1 VVSIRKATEM
11 TNEEKDWKSKKLAIE
26 DPYSTKRNLCRSIQH
41 PSVFNYIADSFKT
54 GYLYFGTIQTSH
66 GPIITKILQSE
77 DDEEDVEEGLG
88 DWTLESW
95 LAAKGTVLTKSQTL
109 TAVRLVPKNMVTFSF
124 SAEHLTDGTVP
135 AVICAVCSNEGHTT
149 NSCPEEQ
156 LPPLLPLPQLREV
169 YLRLL
174 DKICV
179 SVTRNCE
186 PTEAELNNRDHIMRD
201 LNGYIKRIF
210 RGAELTLFGSSS
222 NGFAF
227 RHSDLD
233 ISLTFVD
240 EPTSE
245 NLDCIG
251 IIEELAEK
259 IRRMAGVRN
268 VQAITSAKV
277 PIIKLFYQNL
287 NVEADISLYNVLAR
301 ENTKLLSL
309 YAELDQRVRI
319 LGYMVKHFAKVCDI
333 GDASRGSLSS
343 YAYILMMIFFL
354 QQTSPAVI
362 PVVQEMY
369 SGEKPEKMVDGW
381 NSWFQADHKIISG
394 WKSKNRASVGQLW
407 IEFLSF
413 YAGDWDDRKLVVS
426 IRQLKPLTKFEK
438 MWNSPCIAIE
448 DPFELNHNLGVGI
461 SRRMNIYIKKTFIN
475 GRGLFGNPRPTI
487 SNGAQIPRGY
497 RSLQDY
503 FFDHRLLT
511 DGAPPNDRGCR
522 ACGKI
527 GHLVADCPRKKAGEA
542 RKLKNKEQRNRTMS
556 EQTGSNEIDRRDVRN
571 RTKSEIPA
579 TASNKVK
586 QNKTFKAN
594 DNLRLESL
602 RKELGQIIIKETEK
616 EGKKDKTKAHE
627 EMKAKRKEKRDAK
640 RRRKDEEKRG
650 KNEKDDEE
658 KEKVMETILKGEKLT
673 TTVKKE
679 VTVTAKESVME
690 TEMTTEKEKKGR
702 MTLKRE
708 RKWKKKAE
716 AELQAEIESKAEAE
730 MKAVAE
736 RKAEAEMKAGAELQA
751 KDERKAKTEMKAVA
765 EMKDKYVTKA
775 LAELKAETMMKTE
788 IQMKAETQMK
798 DETEM
803 FDYNCVQPIPV
814 HSVDFDYLSSSILTP
829 SGLNGGLEASEQSA
843 PGQDFESLHSEASL
857 KNTEE
862 EKEIIVV

>member
-1 VVSIRKATEM
+1 
-11 TNEEKDWKSKKLAIE
+11 
-26 DPYSTKRNLCRSIQH
+26 
-41 PSVFNYIADSFKT
+41 
-54 GYLYFGTIQTSH
+54 
-66 GPIITKILQSE
+66 
-77 DDEEDVEEGLG
+77 
-88 DWTLESW
+88 
-95 LAAKGTVLTKSQTL
+95 
-109 TAVRLVPKNMVTFSF
+109 
-124 SAEHLTDGTVP
+124 
-135 AVICAVCSNEGHTT
+135 
-149 NSCPEEQ
+149 
-156 LPPLLPLPQLREV
+156 
-169 YLRLL
+169 
-174 DKICV
+174 
-179 SVTRNCE
+179 
-186 PTEAELNNRDHIMRD
+186 
-201 LNGYIKRIF
+201 
-210 RGAELTLFGSSS
+210 
-222 NGFAF
+222 
-227 RHSDLD
+227 
-233 ISLTFVD
+233 
-240 EPTSE
+240 
-245 NLDCIG
+245 
-251 IIEELAEK
+251 
-259 IRRMAGVRN
+259 
-268 VQAITSAKV
+268 
-277 PIIKLFYQNL
+277 
-287 NVEADISLYNVLAR
+287 
-301 ENTKLLSL
+301 
-309 YAELDQRVRI
+309 
-319 LGYMVKHFAKVCDI
+319 
-333 GDASRGSLSS
+333 
-343 YAYILMMIFFL
+343 MMIFFL

-556 EQTGSNEIDRRDVRN
+556 EQTGANEIDRRDGRN

-616 EGKKDKTKAHE
+616 EGKNDKTKA
-627 EMKAKRKEKRDAK
+627 RKEKRDAK
-640 RRRKDEEKRG
+640 RRRKDEEKSG
-650 KNEKDDEE
+650 KNKTNEE
-658 KEKVMETILKGEKLT
+658 KEKALETTLKGEKLT

-679 VTVTAKESVME
+679 VMLTAKESVME

-736 RKAEAEMKAGAELQA
+736 RKAEAVMKAGAEMQA
-751 KDERKAKTEMKAVA
+751 IDERKAKSEMKAVA
-765 EMKDKYVTKA
+765 ERKDKYVTKA

-788 IQMKAETQMK
+788 IQMKAET
-798 DETEM
+798 EM
-803 FDYNCVQPIPV
+803 FDYNCVQQ
-814 HSVDFDYLSSSILTP
+814 SRYTP
-829 SGLNGGLEASEQSA
+829 
-843 PGQDFESLHSEASL
+843 
-857 KNTEE
+857 
-862 EKEIIVV
+862 